1 MISILVSLVKEL
13 IQLDENA
20 VEVEVSKGRKV
31 AIGGK
36 VTRMKINQT
45 RLLSRK
51 IFNRMNQKIKVI

>member
-13 IQLDENA
+13 IQLDENT

-31 AIGGK
+31 AIGDK

-45 RLLSRK
+45 SLLSRK